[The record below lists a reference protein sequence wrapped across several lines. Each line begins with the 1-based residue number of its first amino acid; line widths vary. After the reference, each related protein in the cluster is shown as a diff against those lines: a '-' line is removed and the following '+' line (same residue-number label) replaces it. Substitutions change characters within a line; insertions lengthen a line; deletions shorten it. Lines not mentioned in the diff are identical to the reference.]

1 MQQRETGTGQRH
13 WSSIGEETF
22 VGGMW
27 LLYMLFRI
35 GGRLPF
41 RVVLYPVVLWYWATN
56 RARRASGNSGSV
68 ARMRSIHAGS
78 STSGRRSGS
87 GK

>member
-1 MQQRETGTGQRH
+1 MQQRESGTGQRH

-41 RVVLYPVVLWYWATN
+41 RRRECQATRLSN
-56 RARRASGNSGSV
+56 VGQ
-68 ARMRSIHAGS
+68 
-78 STSGRRSGS
+78 
-87 GK
+87 